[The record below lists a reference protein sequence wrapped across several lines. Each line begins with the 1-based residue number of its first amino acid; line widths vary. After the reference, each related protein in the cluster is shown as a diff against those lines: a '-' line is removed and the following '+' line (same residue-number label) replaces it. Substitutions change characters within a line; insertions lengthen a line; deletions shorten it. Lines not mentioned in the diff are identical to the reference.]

1 MQKELD
7 ALLAALAAEQEREVR
22 LIRELV
28 GILGQASSARQRMVE
43 SLAIAV
49 AEAMGGPVSKAGA
62 ARSMT
67 VEQVSEALE
76 AFRAGK
82 AGFRAH

>member
-1 MQKELD
+1 
-7 ALLAALAAEQEREVR
+7 
-22 LIRELV
+22 
-28 GILGQASSARQRMVE
+28 MVE

-49 AEAMGGPVSKAGA
+49 AEAMSGPVSKAGA